1 MPINSTEKT
10 EAEKSVEEE
19 IRSIESNIAI
29 TQWIQ
34 LVGVLSEAVLLTKL
48 YNLKDGQNL
57 NSNGEGKILSGIWVQ
72 TIGQLAEATGVT
84 KQLESLD
91 DLTLLKFQEIAV
103 AGDLLQSIGAGL
115 QAIGGEQI
123 LAEDGIGNVYE
134 NIIP

>member
-10 EAEKSVEEE
+10 ESEKSVEEE

-48 YNLKDGQNL
+48 YNLKDGQNM

-84 KQLESLD
+84 
-91 DLTLLKFQEIAV
+91 
-103 AGDLLQSIGAGL
+103 
-115 QAIGGEQI
+115 
-123 LAEDGIGNVYE
+123 
-134 NIIP
+134 

>member
-1 MPINSTEKT
+1 MPINSTDKS
-10 EAEKSVEEE
+10 EKSVEEK
-19 IRSIESNIAI
+19 IKNIESNIVI

-34 LVGVLSEAVLLTKL
+34 VVGVLSEAVLLTKL
-48 YNLKDGQNL
+48 YLLKDNDNINL
-57 NSNGEGKILSGIWVQ
+57 TGEGKILSGIWVQ
-72 TIGQLAEATGVT
+72 TIGQLVEATGVT
-84 KQLESLD
+84 KQLETLD

-123 LAEDGIGNVYE
+123 LAEDGIGNIYE